1 MKTFGCCHLLLLI
14 NPILSFGITS
24 SIRTLVTK
32 HAFASYF
39 MNELVNEVADKPI
52 ILHNIISLS
61 HSKVDFGVSNG
72 LNGEIIDTTSSF
84 NSFGLEFTTLSII
97 YYVIYKFYYN
107 SISSFYNKFHKLP
120 EFKKY
125 YRKFKFCIFV
135 LIIVLTKE
143 IENAI

>member
-72 LNGEIIDTTSSF
+72 LNGEIVDTTS
-84 NSFGLEFTTLSII
+84 SFGLEFTTLSII

>member
-14 NPILSFGITS
+14 NPILSFGIN

-39 MNELVNEVADKPI
+39 MNEIVNEVADKPI

-61 HSKVDFGVSNG
+61 HSKFGVFNEAIDGVSSNSG
-72 LNGEIIDTTSSF
+72 INSGGT
-84 NSFGLEFTTLSII
+84 SFGLEFTTLSISI
-97 YYVIYKFYYN
+97 YVVYKFYYS